1 MSSLLATAVK
11 IAVAL
16 GVVLAAFWLTLWLW
30 DAQGPPDRDVI
41 MILDATYGMSCT
53 GFAVPP
59 GQQNRV
65 KAGNV
70 TPKVREICEDA
81 SVTCDFSIDVSEM
94 GDPAPGCGKDFSIS
108 WRCGTAGE
116 SHQIRIVAEANGK
129 PVLLRCP

>member
-70 TPKVREICEDA
+70 TPKVREICE
-81 SVTCDFSIDVSEM
+81 VRKGDVRLLHRRVGNGRSGARLRQGLLDQLAM
-94 GDPAPGCGKDFSIS
+94 RDGG
-108 WRCGTAGE
+108 GE
-116 SHQIRIVAEANGK
+116 PQIRIVAEANGK
-129 PVLLRCP
+129 PVPLRCP